1 MSHADPLF
9 PACPH
14 DTVSTAPPTSMPT
27 QRSEDGRVTP
37 DSMPDTGSDS

>member
-1 MSHADPLF
+1 MPMEGKR
-9 PACPH
+9 H
-14 DTVSTAPPTSMPT
+14 DTVSTAPPTSMAT